1 MSGNFDFLQKIDKDL
16 YEIIIEA
23 EKLYR
28 DEYFEQCMTQTRR
41 FGENVCKKVLGNN
54 RSFEATFDEML
65 ATLKDKIKGEE
76 QEKEFIDDLYF
87 LKKNGNISV
96 HSSKVKRDYL
106 TALECL
112 QRAFEAAISYSVYNR
127 GASSDI
133 LRINYDT
140 ELLITGK
147 PKQKSL
153 AEKYAEEKAYNQRIT
168 KTTAK
173 AKPSSQTKKKQ
184 KKPQSYQ
191 MAPSKKKRKYSI
203 FWILVGITTAI
214 SLLMLLTIYMIIIV
228 QA

>member
-1 MSGNFDFLQKIDKDL
+1 MSGNFDFLKEIDKDL
-16 YEIIIEA
+16 FEIITDA

-28 DEYFEQCMTQTRR
+28 DEYFEQCMAQTRR
-41 FGENVCKKVLGNN
+41 FGENICKNMLGSA
-54 RSFEATFDEML
+54 RTSEATFDEML

-87 LKKNGNISV
+87 LKKNGNASV

-127 GASSDI
+127 GAAPDI
-133 LRINYDT
+133 LRMNYDT

-173 AKPSSQTKKKQ
+173 TNSAAQTKKKQ

-191 MAPSKKKRKYSI
+191 MSPSKKKRKYSI
-203 FWILVGITTAI
+203 FWILVGISAII
-214 SLLMLLTIYMIIIV
+214 SLFMVLTMFLIIKF
-228 QA
+228 